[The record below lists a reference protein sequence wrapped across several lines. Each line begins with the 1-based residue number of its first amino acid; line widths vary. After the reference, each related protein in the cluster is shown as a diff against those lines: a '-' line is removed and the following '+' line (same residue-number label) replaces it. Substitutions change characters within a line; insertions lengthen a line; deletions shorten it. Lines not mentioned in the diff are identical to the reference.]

1 MTAPRAVLPEPWTV
15 GAYAIQITDLGRH
28 KDYDY
33 TQFTLRKI
41 GDEASWYVERFRIIT
56 VHEDEPRRTDRMA
69 VCETCRDKLSLA
81 HPQARR

>member
-1 MTAPRAVLPEPWTV
+1 M
-15 GAYAIQITDLGRH
+15 AISV
-28 KDYDY
+28 YDGLTY
-33 TQFTLRKI
+33 CELC
-41 GDEASWYVERFRIIT
+41 GWYVERFRIIT